1 MINFKYLC
9 FLPALGMMAM
19 GCKEVVDTPEEG
31 LDELPA
37 VTVSID
43 RNSTFQTIDGFGF
56 FGAKDAWWR
65 QDMWDTAWGD
75 KVISDLGVTIW
86 RNELYP
92 PGASDQDAN
101 WEKQLPV
108 VQGLKAKAD
117 QHNVDLKFIASV
129 WSPPAEMKWAASFS
143 WAGDEEATRWTDP
156 TVTAKNGGTL
166 NPGKYAEYAAYL
178 NDHIELY
185 RDAGVELY
193 ALSLQ
198 NEPAFSQPFNSCTY
212 TTYWY
217 NDLLINVVPGI
228 KQRFPNVRIFG
239 AEHMLAMEGKDINWR
254 WFYHSAIKAN
264 PDAAANL
271 DILAVHGYSDGVLP
285 NSGSEL
291 VEMWKNHAEQ
301 FSTPMGK
308 NVWMSE
314 TSGYTEAWETAD
326 GKSGAFSLGLDI
338 MTALVHGNVN
348 GWIWWQGSEL
358 DGIDEYNLM
367 NGVTPGIKYYVS
379 KHYYRFIRPGAVRLG
394 ATTSDPDVYVT
405 AFEHDANGTM
415 TVVLINAG
423 DPKVISLEGTGVP
436 QTFEM
441 HRTNPDAAEKCVR
454 VPDIS
459 SGAGG
464 RFLLPARSIVTLQAG
479 GNPL

>member
-1 MINFKYLC
+1 VT
-9 FLPALGMMAM
+9 G
-19 GCKEVVDTPEEG
+19 GCKQAKDLPPVD
-31 LDELPA
+31 DELENLPL
-37 VTVSID
+37 VTLSID
-43 RNSTFQTIDGFGF
+43 QNRTFQTIDGFGF

-65 QDMWDTAWGD
+65 QDMWDSAWGD

-239 AEHMLAMEGKDINWR
+239 AEQLRAMEGKDINCR

-264 PDAAANL
+264 PDAAASL

-291 VEMWKNHAEQ
+291 VEMW
-301 FSTPMGK
+301 
-308 NVWMSE
+308 
-314 TSGYTEAWETAD
+314 
-326 GKSGAFSLGLDI
+326 
-338 MTALVHGNVN
+338 
-348 GWIWWQGSEL
+348 
-358 DGIDEYNLM
+358 
-367 NGVTPGIKYYVS
+367 
-379 KHYYRFIRPGAVRLG
+379 
-394 ATTSDPDVYVT
+394 
-405 AFEHDANGTM
+405 
-415 TVVLINAG
+415 
-423 DPKVISLEGTGVP
+423 
-436 QTFEM
+436 
-441 HRTNPDAAEKCVR
+441 
-454 VPDIS
+454 
-459 SGAGG
+459 
-464 RFLLPARSIVTLQAG
+464 
-479 GNPL
+479 